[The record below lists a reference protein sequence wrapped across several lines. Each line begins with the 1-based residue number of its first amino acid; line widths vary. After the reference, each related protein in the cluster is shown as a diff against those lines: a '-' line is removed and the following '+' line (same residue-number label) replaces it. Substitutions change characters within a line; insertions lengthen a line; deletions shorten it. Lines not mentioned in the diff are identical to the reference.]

1 MKAHQHTERLDTVT
15 RSFLVLLALGT
26 VLWLGGLVYR
36 AIIANEFFLPA
47 SLEFALGIN
56 MSQERL
62 LFQLLSA
69 SSAVVIG
76 AYVVVL
82 VSAIVALKR
91 IPLRFKENGW
101 LLMAAILFFMFVPV
115 EVFTIYLDMEFIFD
129 WLEARKAYLSEGP
142 VAYSA
147 YRTELRATL
156 SHRIGALHGL
166 PVMAVLSYFTALAV
180 LIFRPMRR
188 NQETSKE

>member
-15 RSFLVLLALGT
+15 RSFLGLLALGT

-82 VSAIVALKR
+82 VSAIVVLKR